1 MVKLY
6 FCASISFSPRYIDKK
21 MSSGQS
27 VFLEKMMEFV
37 DAFLCISGSRI
48 QVIDRVGREELL
60 FRLVKPEFS
69 CTQSC
74 MKMLGYLLVVPVII
88 ALVVKLIAH
97 ILFFNKYQFKQ
108 VNSCDSV
115 ETSSVETSSVE
126 TSSVE
131 TSSETAQVSGTSQPQ
146 EVVASAIMSEEEIQ
160 ETEAGER
167 RTAISQDLLA
177 VFQDNFPKT
186 IGDLLVEQHLSF
198 EEFQVFINKLI
209 DIKYSGSLSVLP
221 PSLSEK
227 LARFGISR
235 ILEFLSMRDTE
246 FLFLCQNKLGDILL
260 SYCPFMWLSRFC
272 DECALERHRFL
283 LSPVPQVAWKSRA
296 SLSAYWVS
304 RLGFSDEETTIFSPV
319 FWILAEMI
327 SDSEYVNLVY
337 YASSDKWGQSQEIV
351 DALLVRHRQYV
362 RSRSEPS
369 LRNLNLDRELYAKH
383 LLLFAKHGFSLPGL
397 RLLRCLTLDQVLT
410 LQDLTTGLHGN
421 RLSKWMT
428 SFGNAIYDKERFY
441 AVCLPCDFGRNTSFS
456 QEILLL
462 TWSELRAR
470 GVGRSDSEFAEY
482 LSRVSGRPIVISDST
497 FDEAEERKVR
507 KFDLTTGEL
516 LLNLEP
522 RVGLASQQLK
532 WTNWSR
538 SVYPKYS
545 YS

>member
-1 MVKLY
+1 
-6 FCASISFSPRYIDKK
+6 

-27 VFLEKMMEFV
+27 ALLEKIMELV
-37 DAFLCISGSRI
+37 DAFLCTSGSRI
-48 QVIDRVGREELL
+48 QVIDLVGGEELL

-69 CTQSC
+69 CMQSC

-88 ALVVKLIAH
+88 ALVIKLIAH

-115 ETSSVETSSVE
+115 ETSSETV
-126 TSSVE
+126 
-131 TSSETAQVSGTSQPQ
+131 QVSGTSQPQ
-146 EVVASAIMSEEEIQ
+146 EQEVVTSTIISEEEIQ
-160 ETEAGER
+160 ETEISEEEIQETETGER

-177 VFQDNFPKT
+177 VFQDNFPKM

-198 EEFQVFINKLI
+198 EEFQVLINKLI
-209 DIKYSGSLSVLP
+209 DIKCSGSLSILP

-235 ILEFLSMRDTE
+235 IFEFLSMRDTE

-337 YASSDKWGQSQEIV
+337 HASSDKWGQSQEIV
-351 DALLVRHRQYV
+351 DALLVRHRQYI

-421 RLSKWMT
+421 RLAKWMT
-428 SFGNAIYDKERFY
+428 SFGNTIYDKERFY
-441 AVCLPCDFGRNTSFS
+441 AVCLPCDCGRNTSFS

-470 GVGRSDSEFAEY
+470 GVGRSEEEFAKY
-482 LSRVSGRPIVISDST
+482 LSRISGRPIVISDST
-497 FDEAEERKVR
+497 FDEAEERKIR
-507 KFDLTTGEL
+507 KFDLATGEL

-545 YS
+545 HS